1 MKGSNVVVPVVVW
14 IVLLAAFVPHQLL
27 VAVVALPRFSRL
39 LPEFVAVL
47 PAKRLNWMVT
57 GPAPMAPVATPP
69 PVPVDVLPVMVT
81 FDSVAE
87 RAGTAGLTK
96 SPPPLAAPAPFW
108 PFWFPLIMVP

>member
-1 MKGSNVVVPVVVW
+1 M
-14 IVLLAAFVPHQLL
+14 VLLAAFVPHQLF

-39 LPEFVAVL
+39 LPVPTAVF

-57 GPAPMAPVATPP
+57 GPAPMAPVAIPP

-87 RAGTAGLTK
+87 RAGTAGLAKRPAPCAT
-96 SPPPLAAPAPFW
+96 PAPFW
-108 PFWFPLIMVP
+108 PFGLLPMVT